1 MTTLFTA
8 PTRVGAYARLAKL
21 DIWDYYLAVPLAW
34 SLCGPARDDPA
45 ALATLGLFLIGAV
58 GVVAGAVAFDDVAG
72 FRDGRDWAN
81 CAPRDSASAAAPP
94 RRRLHR
100 KPLLTGELT
109 EREAVLFGWGATL
122 FGLLVWTWT
131 VAFAEHHPLWSV
143 LLLAG
148 CFFGAVQYSRGIK
161 ISYRGLQE
169 VVLAGFGAG
178 LVLAAVGL
186 CTGELTGFAVV
197 QAALF
202 GFGPLLVGVYA
213 NTRDAR
219 GDASVGRPTAAV
231 LLTGRGNRLFI
242 AALTAAEVGLVV
254 AASLLGA
261 APWWFALAMLPA
273 TGLRAAQL
281 RHGVGY
287 GDLAGARLL
296 GLHAHRVTV
305 SLLILVNLFAPLLG
319 GH

>member
-1 MTTLFTA
+1 MITLFSA

-45 ALATLGLFLIGAV
+45 TLSTLGLFLVGAV
-58 GVVAGAVAFDDVAG
+58 AVVAGALAFDDVAG

-81 CAPRDSASAAAPP
+81 CAHRRGPDLPP
-94 RRRLHR
+94 TRRPLHR

-109 EREAVLFGWGATL
+109 EREAELFGWGATL

-131 VAFAEHHPLWSV
+131 IAFAEHHPLWSV

-169 VVLAGFGAG
+169 VVIAGFGAG

-186 CTGELTGFAVV
+186 CTGELTGFAVA

-231 LLTGRGNRLFI
+231 LLTIRGTRLFI
-242 AALTAAEVGLVV
+242 TTLTAAEIVLVV
-254 AASLLGA
+254 AMAGLDA
-261 APWWFALAMLPA
+261 APWWFPLAMLPA
-273 TGLRAAQL
+273 TGLRLAQL

-287 GDLAGARLL
+287 GDLTGARLL

-305 SLLILVNLFAPLLG
+305 CLLILVNLFAPVLG
-319 GH
+319 GR